1 MLNLKTPTLEQFQGC
16 LIGQALGDA
25 LGAVVEGRSPDDCR
39 YYVNEMLK
47 KGQAGVIGRGSFQF
61 GQYTDDT
68 QLARELLQS
77 YLSCGRFDPAD
88 YANRIAAIFTE
99 NRIVGKGRATEA
111 AALRIAQGVPWQQ
124 AGTPPPSA
132 GNGSAMRAGP
142 VGLLFYHDFSLLSQV
157 AYEQGYIT
165 HQDPRC
171 SAGAIVISGAVAL
184 ALVEKPL
191 DRGVFLNRLSTL
203 AAAYDQN
210 FSSLVLKLQE
220 WVSLPVDKAAEK
232 IIQAGKATGPD
243 DGWWGIS
250 PYVVPSVLW
259 SLYAFL
265 KTPEDY
271 WETLCTAIIS
281 GGDVD
286 TTAAMAGA
294 ISGAYL
300 GIKALPLE
308 LARRLNDRGTW
319 GYAELLGL
327 ADKCYERVIQKS

>member
-1 MLNLKTPTLEQFQGC
+1 MLTPRLEQFRGC
-16 LIGQALGDA
+16 LIGQGLGDA

-47 KGQAGVIGRGSFQF
+47 KGQAGVIGRGGYPF

-77 YLSCGRFDPAD
+77 YLDCQRFDPAD
-88 YANRIAAIFTE
+88 YARRISAIFTE

-111 AALRIAQGVPWQQ
+111 AALRIAQGIPWQQ

-142 VGLLFYHDFSLLSQV
+142 IGLLFYNDFNLLV
-157 AYEQGYIT
+157 RAAYEQGYIT
-165 HQDPRC
+165 HQDKRC
-171 SAGAIVISGAVAL
+171 SAGAAVIAGAVAL
-184 ALVEKPL
+184 ALLEKPL
-191 DRGVFLNRLSTL
+191 ILPAFLNYLSAM
-203 AAAYDQN
+203 AAAFDEN
-210 FSSLVLKLQE
+210 FASLILKLAE
-220 WVSLPVDKAAEK
+220 WLKLPVEQAAIQ
-232 IIQAGKATGPD
+232 IIEAGKVTGPD

-265 KTPEDY
+265 KTPQDY
-271 WETLCTAIIS
+271 WETICTAIIA

-300 GIKALPLE
+300 GLQAIPQD
-308 LARRLNDRGTW
+308 LAQRLNDRGTW
-319 GYAELLGL
+319 NYNDLIDL
-327 ADKCYERVIQKS
+327 ADKCYELKVKDH

>member
-1 MLNLKTPTLEQFQGC
+1 MPRPVQEQFSGS
-16 LIGQALGDA
+16 LIGQCLGDA
-25 LGAVVEGRSPDDCR
+25 LGAVVEGRSPQDCR
-39 YYVNEMLK
+39 YYVEEVVR
-47 KGQAGVIGRGSFQF
+47 KGQAGEFGRKSFGF
-61 GQYTDDT
+61 GQYTDDS

-77 YLSCGRFDPAD
+77 YVNCGRFDPAD
-88 YANRIAAIFTE
+88 YARRIAAIFAE

-111 AALRIAQGVPWQQ
+111 AALRLAQGQPWQE

-142 VGLLFYHDFSLLSQV
+142 VGLFFYDQPEKLVQT

-165 HQDPRC
+165 HQDRRC
-171 SAGAIVISGAVAL
+171 SAGAVVIAGAVAL
-184 ALVEKPL
+184 ALVEQPL
-191 DRGVFLNRLSTL
+191 NLPGFVQRLSDL
-203 AAAYDQN
+203 AALYDED
-210 FSSLVLKLQE
+210 FSQQVLKLEE
-220 WVSLPVDKAAEK
+220 WVRLPVEEAAAQ
-232 IIQAGKATGPD
+232 IIAAGKLSGPD

-265 KTPEDY
+265 KSPEDY
-271 WETLCTAIIS
+271 WETICTAIIP

-300 GIKALPLE
+300 GLQAIPAD
-308 LARRLNDRGTW
+308 LAARLNDRGSW
-319 GYAELLGL
+319 GYPELVALAEQ
-327 ADKCYERVIQKS
+327 CYTMR